1 MDYADW
7 KNIRGDWGMRNR
19 WEEEREFQ
27 SKVREF
33 PRAIIT
39 PDLVEA
45 GPVVA
50 GWVFRYKSGAVFRC
64 AGPVLDAAGVSRL
77 APPEERATAAVLSAF
92 EL

>member
-1 MDYADW
+1 
-7 KNIRGDWGMRNR
+7 MRNG

-27 SKVREF
+27 RRVQEF
-33 PRAIIT
+33 PRAILS

-45 GPVVA
+45 GPVV
-50 GWVFRYKSGAVFRC
+50 GSWVFRYKSGAVFRC